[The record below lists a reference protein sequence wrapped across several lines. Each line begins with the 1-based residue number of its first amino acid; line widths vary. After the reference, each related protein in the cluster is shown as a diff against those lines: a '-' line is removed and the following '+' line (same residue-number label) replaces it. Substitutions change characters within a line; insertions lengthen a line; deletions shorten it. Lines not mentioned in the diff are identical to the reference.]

1 VSVTFDSVLVR
12 DKNLATADL
21 DGQTVVLSVST
32 GAYIALN
39 EVASEIWQKLS
50 EPCRVGEIFDA
61 LSQSHEVDVA
71 TLSREVMPF
80 LQDLLDRRLALQI
93 EPVQVGAGIAPGTA
107 P

>member
-1 VSVTFDSVLVR
+1 MSVTFDSVLVR
-12 DKNLATADL
+12 DRSLATADL
-21 DGQTVVLSVST
+21 DGQIVILSVAG
-32 GAYIALN
+32 GAYIGLN

-71 TLSREVMPF
+71 TLSRDVMPF
-80 LQDLLDRRLALQI
+80 LQDLLDRQLAI
-93 EPVQVGAGIAPGTA
+93 HVEPGTA